1 MQGLSERRI
10 TAHRDTLDIVSS
22 DTNRDCWPSMG
33 TPVAP
38 ALGRRRPG
46 EGISALGLVLLG
58 TLALTGCASQ
68 RASRAVPF
76 TSDLTAGNTRTEEE
90 QVCAAQRSGATVS
103 AACLRE
109 RQVAQTTSAA
119 GSSDPPQPEREQR
132 SDILKTASDI
142 VHLLSDTEGVA
153 KAVTQWRTAV
163 GP

>member
-1 MQGLSERRI
+1 MQRMAERRI
-10 TAHRDTLDIVSS
+10 TAHRNTIVSN
-22 DTNRDCWPSMG
+22 DTNQYCWPSMG

-46 EGISALGLVLLG
+46 YDISALGLVLLG
-58 TLALTGCASQ
+58 TLALTGCAPQ
-68 RASRAVPF
+68 LASRAVPVD
-76 TSDLTAGNTRTEEE
+76 SGLIAGNARTEEE
-90 QVCAAQRSGATVS
+90 QVCAAQQSGATVS

-119 GSSDPPQPEREQR
+119 ESSDPPQPEREQR
-132 SDILKTASDI
+132 SDILKTASNI